1 MVHNILNLL
10 PTEGSTVKISFYLG
24 TDPVKKEEIVTWNDN
39 ILHDYHVT
47 EWEEI

>member
-1 MVHNILNLL
+1 MMNNIQNLL
-10 PTEGSTVKISFYLG
+10 PVEGSTVKISFYLG
-24 TDPVKKEEIVTWNDN
+24 TDPVQKEEIVTWNDS